1 MHIFWEKGV
10 LDREK
15 QVNPFA
21 NRQFWGEA
29 CYFFKKYM
37 TVKRRRKEMTGFAFP
52 IVKAT

>member
-29 CYFFKKYM
+29 CYFFKNH
-37 TVKRRRKEMTGFAFP
+37 VIAKRKRKEMTGFAFL
-52 IVKAT
+52 IVKAA

>member
-1 MHIFWEKGV
+1 MHIFWEKGI

-29 CYFFKKYM
+29 CYFFNKNHIFEENVTEMKLQYKRKK
-37 TVKRRRKEMTGFAFP
+37 
-52 IVKAT
+52 